1 MISMIM
7 KTKCWIY
14 SHSSWCVGSI
24 ALVSLYAIIQ
34 IKFELFFWVRYS
46 DNAEPINDL
55 ILNLSYSY
63 IAACL
68 FYILTVKLPYWDM
81 KEKCKSALK
90 KKVRLIESN
99 YKACAESVLPFPKNL
114 PDDVSKE
121 DLVSFFKAVSY
132 FELCRLQIIGYK
144 ISVIN
149 YISIKHKENIYLAKD
164 LLEYKAWLNSD
175 TIVEIEKIRN
185 SDLSAIINSLNAPT
199 LKDDMAKDENCRKM
213 LAEAVYDIWSVSKNL
228 DV

>member
-1 MISMIM
+1 MD
-7 KTKCWIY
+7 KCKNWLC
-14 SHSSWCVGSI
+14 SHSSLCVCLI
-24 ALVSLYAIIQ
+24 FVICIYALLQ
-34 IKFELFFWVRYS
+34 IKFELFFWLRYS

-63 IAACL
+63 IAACI
-68 FYILTVKLPYWDM
+68 FYFLTVKLPYWDM
-81 KEKCKSALK
+81 KEKCKTSLK
-90 KKVRLIESN
+90 KKMRLIESN

-114 PDDVSKE
+114 PNDVSKE
-121 DLVSFFKAVSY
+121 GLVSIFKAISY
-132 FELCRLQIIGYK
+132 FELCRLHILGYK
-144 ISVIN
+144 NSVID
-149 YISIKHKENIYLAKD
+149 YISIKHKENRNLAKD
-164 LLEYKAWLNSD
+164 LLEYKAWLNSE

-199 LKDDMAKDENCRKM
+199 LKDNMAKDEGCRKM